1 MKIAFI
7 TPGLLPIPA
16 FNGGAIETLLDSLI
30 NQNETEGK
38 IDITVLS
45 IKPKEKVE
53 NKKYTEYIYF
63 TNSHI
68 FELFTKIINKVF
80 KKEII
85 PKNYIYTKKVINFM
99 KKKAKEFDYIII
111 ENYPELALKIDSN
124 RVIEYVHSDVFNSS
138 IKNAKQILKK
148 CHKVI
153 TVSDFIKERVVEI
166 NDKYDDKV
174 ITLHNF
180 LDLKKIDKQERLE
193 IRQEI
198 RKKYKI
204 KENDIV
210 YAYSGRISP
219 EKGVLE
225 LVKAFNEIKI
235 ENKKLLLIGGIWYN
249 SKKKNEYINTIEQI
263 ANKNVIFTGYI
274 DHKDIQKYLCAA
286 DIGVV
291 PSICNEAAGL
301 SVIEFLNT
309 GNIVVASNK
318 GGIPEYTNDK
328 YCKLVTMN
336 SDNIDE
342 LIETLE
348 KVGNDLKK
356 SNHIDYNIKFSEKF
370 SINEYYK
377 KFINILENRR

>member
-1 MKIAFI
+1 MKVAFI
-7 TPGLLPIPA
+7 TPGLLPVPA
-16 FNGGAIETLLDSLI
+16 YNGGAIETLLDSLI
-30 NQNETEGK
+30 NQNEKEGK

-53 NKKYTEYIYF
+53 NKKYTNYIYF

-68 FELFTKIINKVF
+68 FVLITKIINKIF
-80 KKEII
+80 RKEII
-85 PKNYIYTKKVINFM
+85 QKNYIYTKKVINFR
-99 KKKAKEFDYIII
+99 KNRTEEFDYIII
-111 ENYPELALKIDSN
+111 ENYPELALKINSD
-124 RVIEYVHSDVFNSS
+124 RVIEYVHSDVFNKT
-138 IKNAKQILKK
+138 IKNAQQILKK

-153 TVSDFIKERVVEI
+153 TVSDFIKERVIEI
-166 NDKYDDKV
+166 NNKYNDKV

-180 LDLKKIDKQERLE
+180 LDLKKIDKEERQE

-198 RKKYKI
+198 RNKYNI

-263 ANKNVIFTGYI
+263 ANNNVIFTGYI
-274 DHKDIQKYLCAA
+274 NHNDIQKYLCAS

-309 GNIVVASNK
+309 GNIVVASNR

-328 YCKLVTMN
+328 YCKLVTM
-336 SDNIDE
+336 SSENIDE
-342 LIETLE
+342 LIEALE
-348 KVGNDLKK
+348 KAGNDLKK
-356 SNHIDYNIKFSEKF
+356 TDHIDYNIKFSEKF
-370 SINEYYK
+370 SINEYYNN
-377 KFINILENRR
+377 FIKILENRR